1 MLIEKLCN
9 LNGVSGNEGEV
20 REFIINEIKD
30 FADEITVDSMGNVIA
45 LKKGKSHEKKVM
57 LAAHMDEVGF
67 IISGFTDKGYLEFKK
82 VGGIDNRVIIS
93 KKVHVGKDKIP
104 GIIGMKAIHLQ
115 KPSEREQVPET
126 RTLFIDIGAKSK
138 DEAMSK
144 VKLGDYAAFATEFSL
159 FGEGNIKAK
168 AIDDRVGC
176 AILIDAI
183 KKPVLYDTYFCFNV
197 QEEVGLRGARI
208 SAARVNADIAL
219 VLEATTCSDV
229 YGCEE
234 HEYSTECGGGVVIT
248 MRDRSAIVDENYRRS
263 LENLALQYGIPFQ
276 NKRTA
281 TGGNDAG
288 AIYISGSGVKTASL
302 SVPCRYLHSPAGVAA
317 LSDIEATKQLV
328 DAFLENIDNII

>member
-9 LNGVSGNEGEV
+9 LNGVSGNEGAV

-45 LKKGKSHEKKVM
+45 LKKGKSNEKKVM

-115 KPSEREQVPET
+115 KAAEREQVPET

-159 FGEGNIKAK
+159 FGEGKIKAK

-176 AILIDAI
+176 AILIDTV
-183 KKPVLYDTYFCFNV
+183 KKPVMYDTYFCFNV

-208 SAARVNADIAL
+208 SAARINADIAL

-229 YGCEE
+229 SGCEE
-234 HEYSTECGGGVVIT
+234 HEYVTECGGGVAIT
-248 MRDRSAIVDENYRRS
+248 MMDRASIVDENYRKT
-263 LENLALQYGIPFQ
+263 LEKLARENNIPYQ
-276 NKRTA
+276 NKKTGN
-281 TGGNDAG
+281 GGNDAG

-302 SVPCRYLHSPAGVAA
+302 SVPCRYLHSPIGVAS

-328 DAFLENIDNII
+328 GVFLENIDNII

>member
-1 MLIEKLCN
+1 M
-9 LNGVSGNEGEV
+9 
-20 REFIINEIKD
+20 
-30 FADEITVDSMGNVIA
+30 
-45 LKKGKSHEKKVM
+45 
-57 LAAHMDEVGF
+57 
-67 IISGFTDKGYLEFKK
+67 
-82 VGGIDNRVIIS
+82 
-93 KKVHVGKDKIP
+93 
-104 GIIGMKAIHLQ
+104 
-115 KPSEREQVPET
+115 PET

-159 FGEGNIKAK
+159 FGEGKIKAK